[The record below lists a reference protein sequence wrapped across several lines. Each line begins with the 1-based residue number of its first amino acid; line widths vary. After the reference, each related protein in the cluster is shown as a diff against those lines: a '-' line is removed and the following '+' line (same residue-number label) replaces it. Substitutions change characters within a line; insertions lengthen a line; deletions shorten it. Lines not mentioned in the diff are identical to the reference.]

1 MRKKQMLK
9 IMVDIVMLILLFLL
23 MSRHIT
29 GNLLHEW
36 LGMGIFALFIIHHVL
51 NISWW
56 KNMGKGRYSR
66 FRKVQTMLDMLIL
79 LDMLAMMISSIL
91 CSQYV
96 FSGLHIGGTMLGRTI
111 HLAGSYW
118 AFVLLSLHL
127 GLHFPM
133 FAGMA
138 KKRFGAEK
146 YVVIGRVFRWLFF
159 LTALYG
165 VIAFI
170 QRDLWRYMLL
180 LTHFAFFDYE
190 EPAIFFLLDYLAIA
204 ITFAFIGSRIAK
216 WDDRSMTEKKK
227 GK

>member
-9 IMVDIVMLILLFLL
+9 IMVDITMLILLFLL

-36 LGMGIFALFIIHHVL
+36 LGIGIFVLFVIHHVL

-56 KNMGKGRYSR
+56 KNMGRGRYSR
-66 FRKVQTMLDMLIL
+66 FRKVQTVLDMLIL
-79 LDMLAMMISSIL
+79 ADMLAMMISSIL

-96 FSGLHIGGTMLGRTI
+96 FSSLHIGGTMLGRTI

-138 KKRFGAEK
+138 KKQFGAEK
-146 YVVIGRVFRWLFF
+146 YAVMGKVFRWLFF
-159 LTALYG
+159 LAALYG
-165 VIAFI
+165 VVAFI

-180 LTHFAFFDYE
+180 LTHFAFFDYA
-190 EPAIFFLLDYLAIA
+190 EPAIFFLLDYLAIS
-204 ITFAFIGSRIAK
+204 ITFVFIGSRIAK
-216 WDDRSMTEKKK
+216 WVVHPVTEKKMEK
-227 GK
+227 

>member
-9 IMVDIVMLILLFLL
+9 IMVDIAMLILLFLL

-56 KNMGKGRYSR
+56 KNIGKGRYNR
-66 FRKVQTMLDMLIL
+66 FRKVQTVLDMLIL
-79 LDMLAMMISSIL
+79 ADMLAMMISSIL

-96 FSGLHIGGTMLGRTI
+96 FSSLHIGGTMLGRTI

-133 FAGMA
+133 FAGTA

-146 YVVIGRVFRWLFF
+146 YAAMGKVFRWLFS

-165 VIAFI
+165 AVAFI
-170 QRDLWRYMLL
+170 RRDLWRYMLL

-190 EPAIFFLLDYLAIA
+190 EPAIFFLLDYLAIS

-216 WDDRSMTEKKK
+216 WAVHPVTEKKM